1 MGRVWLICCRTIS
14 WLLSGLFLLCPG
26 SVPPSRSRSLPTQS
40 HTGQQQVHSH
50 FKQKLQLIITAV
62 SAHEDGWRT
71 NPSYSDKVSTMCQ
84 VICEPRMVKIN
95 NTTAPR
101 ESAQN
106 VWSCASSDVNKVQL
120 RCQAESVYLT
130 ARFNKISTYSSAILE
145 KKPPRLWVSFVPRSV
160 SLFWGPRG
168 WKCSTDSAASH
179 ILPLP
184 LLSGPTS
191 LSSQWQVS
199 NSSPPQTHTRTR
211 ETFPKSCSDNMI
223 LSRSSS
229 SSCLLYLYLLLLHTD
244 EAIN

>member
-40 HTGQQQVHSH
+40 HTGQQQVHRH
-50 FKQKLQLIITAV
+50 FKQKLQLIITAI

-130 ARFNKISTYSSAILE
+130 ARFNKISTYSSAILC
-145 KKPPRLWVSFVPRSV
+145 P
-160 SLFWGPRG
+160 LFLGQCP
-168 WKCSTDSAASH
+168 CFEALVAENAVLIVLH
-179 ILPLP
+179 LI
-184 LLSGPTS
+184 
-191 LSSQWQVS
+191 
-199 NSSPPQTHTRTR
+199 SSPSLCYLAQHHWAANGRWATARRLRRTR
-211 ETFPKSCSDNMI
+211 EHGKRSLNHALTTWSFLAPPLPPASSTSISCCCI
-223 LSRSSS
+223 LMRP
-229 SSCLLYLYLLLLHTD
+229 
-244 EAIN
+244 